1 MLVHKYGILYHCPT
15 SGRTM
20 VHSIKFSC
28 SNTRPEDFLGL
39 ICFVI
44 DTEIFV
50 VYQMTRKYSTI
61 DLQNA
66 IDEVRSGAGVR
77 TTERKYG
84 IPHGTFM
91 DKLHGKTS
99 VNVRKGPS
107 TILTNAEEEL
117 LVLWLKA
124 MAKKGI
130 PVSVR
135 QVQDAVQQIIQEDN
149 RKTSFTND
157 RPGRKWVQ
165 LFFMRHPDVSLRKAE
180 VIGVPRA
187 LVTERAI
194 RKWHGDLYKYVIEE
208 VGDPDLLMDP
218 TRILNGDETAFQ
230 TNPTTS
236 TVIGPTGFK
245 NLYEVKGKDK
255 ECITV
260 LATFLASGEMTPP
273 CVVYPYERIPSEI
286 ARNINPSWSLGKSE
300 KGWMT
305 AKVFFGYIANTLLPY
320 LKERNTKFPILF
332 LIDGHKSHLSY
343 EVANLCKENK
353 IILYSLLPNA
363 THILQPADVSVFKPV
378 KTQWR
383 KIVEDWKL
391 KSGQRTVTKINFS
404 SLIESA
410 FTAATE
416 HVIQNGF
423 RKCGLF
429 PFEANAIDYAKCMSD
444 ASRIIDK
451 PCQFEPQHL
460 LYLESVFP
468 SGRILQFR
476 ESGEEWLGDD
486 SAKELFYVWKKI
498 KNIVAPSTGNEGQ
511 PATTEQEDHHLVIT
525 STQGT
530 QTSHVNEVTEN
541 ALCGPEVTPKMFS
554 RASSEIS
561 PAFSNSLVWPS
572 ESPVKKLNSRKKI
585 KLPDAVGAGE
595 WDKYWKERRETAAS
609 KAQKK
614 VEREEKRKKKLEM
627 KNSGVTQKRKVGKK
641 EKEMFISSESEDE
654 RELANSLGCKQLL
667 DKMYSSESETDLADL
682 MAPENTGES
691 FEIFDVKATDFI
703 LAEFP
708 TEGGSVARYA
718 AQILIVNDDE
728 VQVSC
733 LRRSLKMKGKFI
745 FPVVPDVSTIS
756 KTQVK
761 QKLNPIFCGG
771 TKRQQSAVS
780 FDFEIETFQ

>member
-157 RPGRKWVQ
+157 RPGRKW
-165 LFFMRHPDVSLRKAE
+165 
-180 VIGVPRA
+180 
-187 LVTERAI
+187 
-194 RKWHGDLYKYVIEE
+194 
-208 VGDPDLLMDP
+208 
-218 TRILNGDETAFQ
+218 
-230 TNPTTS
+230 
-236 TVIGPTGFK
+236 
-245 NLYEVKGKDK
+245 
-255 ECITV
+255 
-260 LATFLASGEMTPP
+260 
-273 CVVYPYERIPSEI
+273 
-286 ARNINPSWSLGKSE
+286 
-300 KGWMT
+300 
-305 AKVFFGYIANTLLPY
+305 
-320 LKERNTKFPILF
+320 
-332 LIDGHKSHLSY
+332 
-343 EVANLCKENK
+343 
-353 IILYSLLPNA
+353 
-363 THILQPADVSVFKPV
+363 
-378 KTQWR
+378 
-383 KIVEDWKL
+383 
-391 KSGQRTVTKINFS
+391 
-404 SLIESA
+404 
-410 FTAATE
+410 
-416 HVIQNGF
+416 NGF

-541 ALCGPEVTPKMFS
+541 ALCGPEVTPKMF
-554 RASSEIS
+554 
-561 PAFSNSLVWPS
+561 
-572 ESPVKKLNSRKKI
+572 SRKKI

>member
-157 RPGRKWVQ
+157 RPGRKW
-165 LFFMRHPDVSLRKAE
+165 
-180 VIGVPRA
+180 
-187 LVTERAI
+187 
-194 RKWHGDLYKYVIEE
+194 
-208 VGDPDLLMDP
+208 
-218 TRILNGDETAFQ
+218 
-230 TNPTTS
+230 
-236 TVIGPTGFK
+236 
-245 NLYEVKGKDK
+245 
-255 ECITV
+255 
-260 LATFLASGEMTPP
+260 
-273 CVVYPYERIPSEI
+273 
-286 ARNINPSWSLGKSE
+286 
-300 KGWMT
+300 
-305 AKVFFGYIANTLLPY
+305 
-320 LKERNTKFPILF
+320 
-332 LIDGHKSHLSY
+332 
-343 EVANLCKENK
+343 
-353 IILYSLLPNA
+353 
-363 THILQPADVSVFKPV
+363 
-378 KTQWR
+378 
-383 KIVEDWKL
+383 
-391 KSGQRTVTKINFS
+391 
-404 SLIESA
+404 SA

-614 VEREEKRKKKLEM
+614 
-627 KNSGVTQKRKVGKK
+627 KRKVGKK

-728 VQVSC
+728 VQDNDPKHTDYTVRQWILYNTPHTLPTPPHSPD
-733 LRRSLKMKGKFI
+733 LNPVEYLWDELERRIRKHHIS
-745 FPVVPDVSTIS
+745 S
-756 KTQVK
+756 KTE
-761 QKLNPIFCGG
+761 L
-771 TKRQQSAVS
+771 KRLLLEEWNQ
-780 FDFEIETFQ
+780 IEH